1 MCKEQ
6 EVIYLVLA
14 APSSATA
21 VGEEGVNIGIELR
34 SSGDG
39 STFSDVDDDVFF
51 VLVSPEKCKL

>member
-1 MCKEQ
+1 M
-6 EVIYLVLA
+6 LA